1 MVEEMAY
8 KAPELRDRMQY
19 PRSRNSLYHFIPIG
33 SKYVCAHYCLFLV
46 LAQWIDLGHV

>member
-19 PRSRNSLYHFIPIG
+19 PNSRNSLYHL
-33 SKYVCAHYCLFLV
+33 YTHWVQVRMCALLSV
-46 LAQWIDLGHV
+46 SSSSTMD